1 MLTIEKFIKEAG
13 LERFENLTQTSGE
26 SVDDLAT
33 RIVNKAKLAI
43 ESCCIRYNGSYT
55 DTPIIEDAVYTYA
68 VGLLYSANQLDM
80 GKDEMVRAEKIIENL
95 FFSSPLNPNAKSKPG
110 VISGFRIDVCEDE

>member
-1 MLTIEKFIKEAG
+1 MLTIEKFKKKTI

-26 SVDDLAT
+26 SVDDLAA
-33 RIVNKAKLAI
+33 RLLNEAKLAI
-43 ESCCIRYNGSYT
+43 ESCCIKFNGSYA
-55 DTPIIEDAVYTYA
+55 DTPIIEEAAYTYA

-80 GKDEMVRAEKIIENL
+80 GNDEMARAEKLISNL

-110 VISGFRIDVCEDE
+110 IISGFRIDVCDNE